1 MLMKVQQVDIKGYT
15 EVIVALC
22 DKDLIGKTLKEG
34 ETELW
39 VNPRFY
45 KGNEVSE
52 SVAASVVG
60 NATIVNLVGKR
71 AVEVG
76 IKSGIVDKGN
86 ILSIDGVP
94 HAQMVRMRE

>member
-1 MLMKVQQVDIKGYT
+1 MLMKVQQVDMKGYK

-22 DKDLIGKTLKEG
+22 DKELIGKKLVEG

-45 KGNEVSE
+45 EGDEVSGSIAV
-52 SVAASVVG
+52 SVIGS
-60 NATIVNLVGKR
+60 ATIANLVGKK
-71 AVEVG
+71 AVETG
-76 IKSGIVDKGN
+76 IKAGIVEKDN
-86 ILSIDGVP
+86 VITIDGVP

>member
-1 MLMKVQQVDIKGYT
+1 MLMKVQQVDVKGYE

-45 KGNEVSE
+45 KGDKVSE
-52 SVAASVVG
+52 SVAMSVMG
-60 NATIVNLVGKR
+60 NATIANMVGERSVNVGLK
-71 AVEVG
+71 A
-76 IKSGIVDKGN
+76 GIVDKDN
-86 ILSIDGVP
+86 IITVHGVP